1 MLFTKLP
8 SSSDP
13 HQLAFYLTYI
23 LTISGILSGIL
34 SGTLSGSRT
43 RKHQP
48 ATAFWNFFKRGRET
62 GNRYSGNKA
71 PSQPWLQHTSC
82 WHPPEWPRS
91 NVSKAIAS
99 VSSLWCLCNL
109 PQQVRPGPAKCFPSH
124 TRMFL
129 WGCVRFCVWANLPKP
144 IPGWTVHNP
153 VSCYLQVWYCNS
165 FHLQS
170 SSSNSIQKRRLC
182 LPLIHHHEWILAELY
197 QTYHLCNK
205 L

>member
-1 MLFTKLP
+1 MGNIGHHANSQGPIRTSKKLMLFTKLL

-71 PSQPWLQHTSC
+71 PSQP
-82 WHPPEWPRS
+82 
-91 NVSKAIAS
+91 
-99 VSSLWCLCNL
+99 
-109 PQQVRPGPAKCFPSH
+109 
-124 TRMFL
+124 
-129 WGCVRFCVWANLPKP
+129 
-144 IPGWTVHNP
+144 
-153 VSCYLQVWYCNS
+153 
-165 FHLQS
+165 
-170 SSSNSIQKRRLC
+170 
-182 LPLIHHHEWILAELY
+182 
-197 QTYHLCNK
+197 
-205 L
+205 